1 MNNKFKVLLFFPI
14 LLFGFDVEFTK
25 IYKEYVVPKK
35 EAILVKTKANNL
47 VFPFNHIKTK
57 NGYILIGD
65 INQIDMWLDNEF
77 YAPDDAKFKT
87 IKIAFIDM
95 DKIQYKVIQKVKLD
109 FKKCNIKKLIF
120 LTTNEERIITKP
132 TLIKIKYKVLLDCK

>member
-25 IYKEYVVPKK
+25 IYKEYIIPNK
-35 EAILVKTKANNL
+35 EVHFIETKSNL
-47 VFPFNHIKTK
+47 TFPFKYIKTK
-57 NGYILIGD
+57 NGFIILGD
-65 INQIDMWLDNEF
+65 YTKIDNWLDNEF

>member
-120 LTTNEERIITKP
+120 LTTNEERPITKP